1 MIDFAILLLVLCI
14 LFSVMYLGYR
24 VDVSHCELKA
34 QIEDFKQQS
43 QFEQKQSTR
52 TMWDEE

>member
-1 MIDFAILLLVLCI
+1 MTDFAILLLVLCV

-24 VDVSHCELKA
+24 VDVSHCELNA
-34 QIEDFKQQS
+34 QIEDLKRQIE
-43 QFEQKQSTR
+43 FEQKQSTR